1 MLSAPEIKP
10 IVTDTGLFVAI
21 VGPSGVGKGT
31 IMNLFK
37 QRFAD
42 AVYVLSNTTRAI
54 RDGEKEG
61 EQYFFVSVEEF
72 EKGLQEG
79 KYLEY
84 AQVHQKDYYGVL
96 REPVEKALKEG
107 KIVIRELDIQGVDLI
122 KKTIADGALLT
133 IFIKPENMAC
143 LRQHIVQR
151 GKITEEELLRRLES
165 AEHELKRASECDYT
179 VTNYEGRVEQAY
191 LDIEGII
198 LSKAKSRGVILQ
210 SASSRF

>member
-1 MLSAPEIKP
+1 MLSVPEIKP
-10 IVTDTGLFVAI
+10 IVTNTGLFVAI

-37 QRFAD
+37 QRFKD
-42 AVYVLSNTTRAI
+42 AVYVLSSTTREK
-54 RDGEKEG
+54 RDGEKDG
-61 EQYFFVSVEEF
+61 DQYFFVSVEEF
-72 EKGLQEG
+72 EKGLEEG

-133 IFIKPENMAC
+133 IFIKPEDMSC

-151 GKITEEELLRRLES
+151 GKVSEEELDRRLES
-165 AEHELKRASECDYT
+165 AAHELKRAGECDYT
-179 VTNYEGRVEQAY
+179 VTNYEGRVEQTY

-198 LSKAKSRGVILQ
+198 LSKAKARGVVLQ